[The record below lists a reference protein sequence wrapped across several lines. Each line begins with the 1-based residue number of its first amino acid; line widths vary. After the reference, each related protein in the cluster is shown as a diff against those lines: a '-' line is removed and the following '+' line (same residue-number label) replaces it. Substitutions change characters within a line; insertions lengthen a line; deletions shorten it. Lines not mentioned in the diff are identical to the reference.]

1 MICYKS
7 VVKNAVNV
15 ALFFTIHLFLM
26 VVGSGMIYIFFIL
39 AYKKLTPQKLWK
51 YCDNLL
57 W

>member
-1 MICYKS
+1 MICYES

-39 AYKKLTPQKLWK
+39 AYKKLTPQKL
-51 YCDNLL
+51 
-57 W
+57 